1 GTPLFAFGLVAS
13 AALSASAQESVVDC
27 LAAATDQHD
36 TAVIT
41 HERFGNGMV
50 AFVDV
55 ANVIEVLDGSDV
67 TGKEIEVAW
76 YPDASGCAAEP
87 VDTFHYG
94 GGEPVLE
101 DSFIHTVHGEP
112 NLFAIVSWP
121 NSHAGLGMHGRM
133 YSVYAYHEVDGDL
146 VLNRAVAE
154 TRELAGGVEGSVEGG
169 IPSSFEG
176 VSREG
181 VIGILKRLGL
191 E

>member
-1 GTPLFAFGLVAS
+1 VRVR
-13 AALSASAQESVVDC
+13 EVVDVQ
-27 LAAATDQHD
+27 DGQD
-36 TAVIT
+36 V
-41 HERFGNGMV
+41 FGNEIQVVHLRDDNGCIPEQV
-50 AFVDV
+50 AMY
-55 ANVIEVLDGSDV
+55 G
-67 TGKEIEVAW
+67 
-76 YPDASGCAAEP
+76 
-87 VDTFHYG
+87 YG